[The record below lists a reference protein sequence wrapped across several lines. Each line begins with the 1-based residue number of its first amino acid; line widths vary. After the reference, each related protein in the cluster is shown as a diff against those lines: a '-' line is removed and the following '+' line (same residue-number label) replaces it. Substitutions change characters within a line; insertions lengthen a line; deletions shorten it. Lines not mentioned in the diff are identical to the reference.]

1 MNTNHWLRSLMTASE
16 YNSFYQLSNTEWE
29 LMKNQ
34 TNKFSVKHYLFA
46 QISFLKIQDS
56 FIEFSLIVQ

>member
-1 MNTNHWLRSLMTASE
+1 MTANE

-34 TNKFSVKHYLFA
+34 TNKFNGKYIIYLHKFP
-46 QISFLKIQDS
+46 S
-56 FIEFSLIVQ
+56 